1 MTRRLARLS
10 LYAALGPI
18 TGPLAAG
25 LTRSLNKGDRILA
38 ALYVAAIPSAYS
50 LLALAGVW
58 TAQLMR

>member
-25 LTRSLNKGDRILA
+25 LARSLHRGDRILA

-58 TAQLMR
+58 TAQMMR